1 MSVFNKAS
9 ELAEN
14 IGREEIIKRIK
25 HECERLKT
33 TGDNNARVAAL
44 VLDAVGIIESGKA
57 EDSARSLVDM
67 DLSQQAADKRLT
79 DTFDDMIERS
89 LVDMDLSQQREES

>member
-67 DLSQQAADKRLT
+67 DLSQQAALT
-79 DTFDDMIERS
+79 ATFDDMIERS